1 MAVDSGYE
9 CHSCGRT
16 FAVGLVRVPRA
27 WGDGG
32 EAMARAARI
41 ELPYPEAAVV
51 ECDEL
56 TLQTET
62 VAAELPATPLVLGG
76 CCCAHL
82 GAIRGLARRHGRL
95 AVVWI
100 DAHGDLNT
108 HETSPSGNLWGMPL
122 RMAIDAGDVRVG
134 DVALVA
140 ARSLDPGEIAFVSA
154 SGIDGDVARACRD
167 TAALYVAFDVDA
179 LDPGLA
185 ASFMPE
191 PEGLTVEQAEDVLH
205 EAITQGTLAG
215 AGLSGHLPETEPELL
230 IRLVSAVGL

>member
-1 MAVDSGYE
+1 MAVDAGYE

-32 EAMARAARI
+32 EAMARAARV
-41 ELPYPEAAVV
+41 ELPYPEAAIV

-62 VAAELPATPLVLGG
+62 VAAELPTTPLVLGG

-122 RMAIDAGDVRVG
+122 RLAIDAGDVRTD
-134 DVALVA
+134 DVALVG
-140 ARSLDPGEIAFVSA
+140 ARSLDPGETAFLDA
-154 SGIDGDVARACRD
+154 SGIDGDVSRACRD
-167 TAALYVAFDVDA
+167 TAAVYVAFDVDV
-179 LDPGLA
+179 LDPEAA

-191 PEGLTVEQAEDVLH
+191 PNGLTVGEAEEVLL
-205 EAITQGTLAG
+205 EVARQRTIAG
-215 AGLSGHLPETEPELL
+215 MGLSGHLPDTAPELL
-230 IRLVSAVGL
+230 IRLVSALGL